1 MNKTLNFLFLGLAWL
16 SMQPLPAQ
24 SLKLNESGYFD
35 GGGVNVMVFNNPYH
49 TFFYD
54 EKRSG
59 IDIIHRGVLTASNG
73 CVRLQ
78 NTPEQWDLVPETV
91 SHKVD
96 VDRQTVSVVVDYPD
110 YGFQPEMRVSPR
122 GKGFAVEVWLSQ
134 PVPKFLEGKA
144 GFNLEFLP
152 SAYWQ
157 RSFLIDGRPDYFP
170 RYPGGNMVMRPT
182 SEKVKQVLGYTTYDD
197 RGRGEFPVPRPFAQG
212 HRLVLAPED
221 ADRCVKIESDST
233 LLLFDGRQVAQNGWY
248 VVRSLLPAGATGKV
262 LEWYVEPKVAEGWTR
277 KPNIGFSQVG
287 YEPSQNKQTIIEL
300 DKADTPLPTVT
311 LLRIDAE
318 GHSTAVAELP
328 AKPWGRFRR
337 YQYVTA
343 DFSSA
348 REEGIYCLRYGDQT
362 TNTFP
367 IRRGVYRDVWH
378 PSMDVWFPVQM
389 DHTTVR
395 EAYRIWHGEPF
406 KDDCV
411 QAPVN
416 TVHFDN
422 YRQGPTTESPY
433 RSLEHIP
440 GFTAG
445 GWFDAGDFDIETPS
459 HDATLLSMVGTWEE
473 FRPAR
478 DQTFIDPEKHYA
490 EIHRPDGKA
499 DLLQQIAHGV
509 LPIVAQVE
517 QIGHP
522 CRGITLPTLY
532 SYHHLGDA
540 STETDNL
547 VGTGDERWCFTSHDS
562 FIDYYTAAALAA
574 VYRPLKDFNAPL
586 ADRCLRAA
594 RKVWEDSKATPAAAA
609 VTAPAALELYKSTGE
624 RGYLKAFN
632 DSIFKAL
639 RLGGKER
646 IGGLLTTA
654 LQACSVM
661 DKGYMKKL
669 RPYVETFKKTLN
681 DKGKENP
688 YGVDPVGENWGGNGA
703 VVSQGVTAYYAH
715 KYFPDIIDREAVL
728 RPAHFLFG
736 CHPDHNKSFV
746 AGVGVRTK
754 AMTYGNTRADFTFI
768 AGGVAPGLL
777 ALKPD
782 YFENKDDWPFYWGQN
797 ECTIGLT
804 SQYVFLGNAL
814 GKLFEEVQ

>member
-49 TFFYD
+49 SFFYD

-311 LLRIDAE
+311 LLQIDAE

-328 AKPWGRFRR
+328 AKLWGRFRR

-343 DFSSA
+343 DFSSHGKKA
-348 REEGIYCLRYGDQT
+348 STACAMATRPPTRSPSGEVSIATCGIPQWMCG
-362 TNTFP
+362 F
-367 IRRGVYRDVWH
+367 
-378 PSMDVWFPVQM
+378 
-389 DHTTVR
+389 
-395 EAYRIWHGEPF
+395 
-406 KDDCV
+406 
-411 QAPVN
+411 
-416 TVHFDN
+416 
-422 YRQGPTTESPY
+422 PY
-433 RSLEHIP
+433 RWITQPCAKPTAFGMASLSKT
-440 GFTAG
+440 TACRLPS
-445 GWFDAGDFDIETPS
+445 TPS
-459 HDATLLSMVGTWEE
+459 T
-473 FRPAR
+473 
-478 DQTFIDPEKHYA
+478 
-490 EIHRPDGKA
+490 
-499 DLLQQIAHGV
+499 
-509 LPIVAQVE
+509 
-517 QIGHP
+517 
-522 CRGITLPTLY
+522 
-532 SYHHLGDA
+532 
-540 STETDNL
+540 ST
-547 VGTGDERWCFTSHDS
+547 
-562 FIDYYTAAALAA
+562 
-574 VYRPLKDFNAPL
+574 
-586 ADRCLRAA
+586 
-594 RKVWEDSKATPAAAA
+594 
-609 VTAPAALELYKSTGE
+609 
-624 RGYLKAFN
+624 
-632 DSIFKAL
+632 
-639 RLGGKER
+639 
-646 IGGLLTTA
+646 TTA
-654 LQACSVM
+654 KAPPPSRLTGRSSTYRAS
-661 DKGYMKKL
+661 
-669 RPYVETFKKTLN
+669 RP
-681 DKGKENP
+681 
-688 YGVDPVGENWGGNGA
+688 VDGLMPA
-703 VVSQGVTAYYAH
+703 TSTS
-715 KYFPDIIDREAVL
+715 
-728 RPAHFLFG
+728 RP
-736 CHPDHNKSFV
+736 HP
-746 AGVGVRTK
+746 T
-754 AMTYGNTRADFTFI
+754 M
-768 AGGVAPGLL
+768 P
-777 ALKPD
+777 P
-782 YFENKDDWPFYWGQN
+782 
-797 ECTIGLT
+797 C
-804 SQYVFLGNAL
+804 
-814 GKLFEEVQ
+814 